1 MKYQPKL
8 SRYYSLVFVACL
20 LGAMPLMANA
30 DARDLSCF
38 ETSAT
43 INGSELRSYLYHY
56 SDSSGSV
63 KIPDLNS
70 GYELSQTT
78 QDLPFVQLNNSD
90 QDVVLQK
97 THPDQ
102 WFLFCI
108 SNPSTQKHELVL
120 TLAPA
125 TLSEIDFYPQKPGLP
140 SFKTGS
146 TKSISTRDV
155 PSAGYGFK
163 ISLAANEIQSFYI
176 RVNAS
181 DNPFYR
187 RTNITENPFFQAAVW
202 DRDSYDIEN
211 NKREN
216 IFGIIVGVLIAL
228 VIYNLLLFISTRQLT
243 SLLYILS
250 ISSVFIGL
258 MSLDGRLVQLTPA
271 SYPNLSNLAIAI
283 FYPLSLILSALFL
296 KEFIRL
302 KEYPKLNLI
311 GNIIIIVCGMILLMS
326 HTYYQ
331 DILVQVSDLVAVLV
345 TFYFG
350 VFVSVYTFIK
360 DRLIVAKY
368 VLISLAP
375 LIFALVDRA
384 LFGFGVTDQY
394 YAPFKIVTSAGFAL
408 ILFSYLMGLIAYRE
422 KQAVQRSA
430 LKHLNLSNTLKSNY
444 NKQLEEE
451 LEQKTADI
459 RLMNADLEQKANK
472 LLQLDESKSRFF
484 ANISHEFRTPLTL
497 IEGPL
502 SMLLQQKNFAEKRT
516 IEGVLRNSNSLKNL
530 IDQILLLSELD
541 ERLLD
546 LKASEINVVQAV
558 NEFSSQFFSLAVQ
571 KDIKLSCIA
580 DRPIINA
587 YIDNEKLQTIINNLL
602 SNAIKFTEKRGQIT
616 IEISSTVPVTEEE
629 QEHSRDEYVKI
640 TVSDTGL
647 GIPENELPFV
657 FDRYFQS
664 GASEL
669 SKSGV
674 GTGIGLALV
683 KELVALHA
691 GEVSVKSVFQKES
704 NETVSGTSFCVTLPL
719 GRAHLTDNEIVQG
732 DESGHRNYT
741 VSSPPPIDKEQ
752 VSDVAYTSEKPRAT
766 VLVVDDNHD
775 MRDYIQS
782 LLNEE
787 YQVLTAQDGLLAEE
801 VLSKQLPDLIV
812 TDLMM
817 PNRDGLE
824 FVQAIKRNPEL
835 VNIPVIMLTAR
846 AGLHDRLKG
855 LMAAVDDYM
864 VKPFNGLELK
874 LRIHNLLTKQAQFR
888 AFYKNQNPRPD
899 NPSENQSNEIS
910 ESYLD
915 KIKAIIDQ
923 RLKEPGFGVSELAN
937 ALHVSEATLRRRLA
951 EHANFTPAAFIR
963 HCRLEQARH
972 LLQLGKVR
980 SIAELAYTVGFSKPS
995 YFSRLYQRTFNTEI
1009 DIEKAKKPIEE
1020 DSITR

>member
-1 MKYQPKL
+1 MKYQSIS
-8 SRYYSLVFVACL
+8 SRNYSLIFLAWL
-20 LGAMPLMANA
+20 LGTMPFLANA
-30 DARDLSCF
+30 DVSNISCF

-43 INGSELRSYLYHY
+43 INGSELLPYLYHY
-56 SDSSGSV
+56 SDSSDTV
-63 KIPDLNS
+63 KIPELNA

-78 QDLPFVQLNNSD
+78 QGFQFAPLSNSN
-90 QDVVLQK
+90 QDVVLEK

-102 WFLFCI
+102 WFLFCLT
-108 SNPSTQKHELVL
+108 NPSKQKHDLVL

-146 TKSISTRDV
+146 TKNISTRDV
-155 PSAGYGFK
+155 PGAGYGFK
-163 ISLAANEIQSFYI
+163 ISLAAEEVQRFYI

-187 RTNITENPFFQAAVW
+187 RTNITENPFFLAVVW
-202 DRDSYDIEN
+202 DRDSYDIDN
-211 NKREN
+211 NKRES

-243 SLLYILS
+243 SLLYIAS

-258 MSLDGRLVQLTPA
+258 LSLDGRLVQLTPA

-296 KEFIRL
+296 KEFIGL
-302 KEYPKLNLI
+302 KKYPKLNLV
-311 GNIIIIVCGMILLMS
+311 GNVILVLCVVILLIS
-326 HTYYQ
+326 HTYKQ
-331 DILVQVSDLVAVLV
+331 ALFAQVCDVVAVLV
-345 TFYFG
+345 TLYFG
-350 VFVSVYTFIK
+350 VFVSVYTYIR
-360 DRLIVAKY
+360 DRLNVAKY
-368 VLISLAP
+368 VLVSLAP
-375 LIFALVDRA
+375 LIFTLVDRA

-394 YAPFKIVTSAGFAL
+394 YAPFKIVTAAGFAL

-459 RLMNADLEQKANK
+459 RLMNTDLEQKANK

-502 SMLLQQKNFAEKRT
+502 TMLLQQKSFSEKHI
-516 IEGVLRNSNSLKNL
+516 IEGVLRNSNSLKSL

-546 LKASEINVVQAV
+546 LKASKVNVVQAV
-558 NEFSSQFFSLAVQ
+558 SEFSAQFFSLAEQ
-571 KDIKLSCIA
+571 KDIKLSNKA
-580 DRPIINA
+580 DRPIISA
-587 YIDNEKLQTIINNLL
+587 YIDHEKLQTIINNLL
-602 SNAIKFTEKRGQIT
+602 SNAIKFTERRGQIT
-616 IEISSTVPVTEEE
+616 IEVSSTVPTEEDKN
-629 QEHSRDEYVKI
+629 EHSRDEYVKI

-664 GASEL
+664 GSSEL

-683 KELVALHA
+683 KELVVLHG
-691 GEVSVKSVFQKES
+691 GEVSVES
-704 NETVSGTSFCVTLPL
+704 IHQQQRNDTVSGTSFCVTLPL
-719 GRAHLTDNEIVQG
+719 GRAHLRANEIIQ
-732 DESGHRNYT
+732 DSESE
-741 VSSPPPIDKEQ
+741 KQ
-752 VSDVAYTSEKPRAT
+752 VSQISLPSSAEEEQAVNVAYTAEKKRAT
-766 VLVVDDNHD
+766 VLVVDDNDD
-775 MRDYIQS
+775 MRDYIQR
-782 LLNEE
+782 LLEND
-787 YQVLTAQDGLLAEE
+787 YKVLTARDGLLAEQA
-801 VLSKQLPDLIV
+801 LSKQLPDLIV

-824 FVQAIKRNPEL
+824 FVQAIKCKPEL
-835 VNIPVIMLTAR
+835 ANIPVIMLTAR

-855 LMAAVDDYM
+855 LMAAVDDYL

-874 LRIHNLLTKQAQFR
+874 VRIHNLLTKQAQFS
-888 AFYKNQNPRPD
+888 AFYQNQSSKLGDPPENQNGTST
-899 NPSENQSNEIS
+899 NPF
-910 ESYLD
+910 LD
-915 KIKAIIDQ
+915 KVKAIVDE
-923 RLKEPGFGVSELAN
+923 RLVEPNFGVVELAK
-937 ALHVSEATLRRRLA
+937 ALHVSEATLRRRLT
-951 EHANFTPAAFIR
+951 EHMNFTPAAFIR
-963 HCRLEQARH
+963 HCRLERARH
-972 LLQLGKVR
+972 LLEQGKAR
-980 SIAELAYTVGFSKPS
+980 NIAELAYAVGFSKSS
-995 YFSRLYQRTFNTEI
+995 YFSRLYQTTFNTEI
-1009 DIEKAKKPIEE
+1009 EIEKI
-1020 DSITR
+1020 